1 MADTEGSLAGR
12 QACSKAGGMRI
23 KAARHVE
30 EKKPSVEEE
39 EASSEL
45 QVKEEGTEVAVT
57 SANPQHHTEFNKE
70 ETKNMQ
76 QKHSPTH
83 EKPVMNKQIN
93 KMIQQPR

>member
-12 QACSKAGGMRI
+12 QPCSKAGGMRI

-39 EASSEL
+39 GASTEL
-45 QVKEEGTEVAVT
+45 EVKEEGGEVAVT
-57 SANPQHHTEFNKE
+57 STNSHHHAEFNSE
-70 ETKNMQ
+70 ETRNMH
-76 QKHSPTH
+76 QKYSPTH